1 MGESKVLQAHGVF
14 KGNLEN
20 RVQFFNVVGEDE
32 NGVTYS
38 MHFMCKDHYTE
49 TIINAFKRLHPVKL
63 NRPIEPVAEGEK
75 TDGQPT
81 A

>member
-1 MGESKVLQAHGVF
+1 MGESKVLQAYGVF

-20 RVQFFNVVGEDE
+20 IVQFFNVVGEDE

-63 NRPIEPVAEGEK
+63 NRPIEPNREGF
-75 TDGQPT
+75 
-81 A
+81 